1 MNEKVIEILEF
12 KKIKEKIA
20 NYTATEL
27 GHNSAMKI
35 EPEVSIEKI
44 QKLIDETFD
53 GATIVRL
60 NKTIPIRKL
69 SNIDEQLKRLKM
81 DAVLSGTELSLIA
94 LQLKNVEELKR
105 FFEQLIEEEKTI
117 EFRKLPDIFNKLV
130 IIPELNDR
138 LKTSITDTGAI
149 LDSASIRL
157 GNIRASIKI
166 LNDKVRQLL
175 EKSTHGNNAKYLS
188 ESLITI
194 RDERFVLPVKAEYKA
209 KFGGIIHDQ
218 SASGQTLYIEPANVV
233 ELNNDISQKKLD
245 EKNEIQN
252 ILRELSDLIR
262 PYSDDLR
269 QNHWILSKLDLI
281 NAKAKYA
288 AEIKATEPNI
298 NADRII
304 ELRQARHPLLNIKD
318 VVANDIKLGEDYST
332 IVITGPNTG
341 GKTITL
347 KTLGLL
353 QMMGQAGLFIPANE
367 NSQIAVFDEIFA
379 DIGDEQ
385 SIEQNLSTFSSHIT
399 NIVDIFNNVNDRS
412 LVLFDELGAG
422 TDPQEGAALAISIIE
437 QLIDKHV
444 YTVATSHYPELK
456 LFAYENSQTIN
467 ASMEFNIDTLRP
479 TYKFLIGVPGS
490 SNAIE
495 IAERLGLSKNIID
508 DAKMLIGDQS
518 QELNNMI
525 KSLEDERKQ
534 FVEGNEKLAQKIKEN
549 DSKQESLDK
558 QLLGIDKLK
567 EDTLIKA
574 NRKADE
580 LIAKAVKQ
588 ADKIISELRQL
599 QLNGSTVKEDQLISA
614 KTGLNKLRPDPAL
627 LKNKVLK
634 RAKSKQEIRVG
645 DEVKVLTYGQI
656 GTVLNKRKDGEYE
669 VQLGILKMKVALDD
683 LEKIQTKD
691 VTQPK
696 KIRSTVKRTTKAVSG
711 QVDLR
716 GLRYDEAMDKMG
728 KYLDQALL
736 QGYGQVTI
744 VHGRGTGAIRNGV
757 TEYLKTHRQVKH
769 FEFAPDSAGG
779 TGATIVE
786 FK

>member
-1 MNEKVIEILEF
+1 MNKKTLETLEF

-20 NYTATEL
+20 DYTVTEL
-27 GHNSAMKI
+27 GYNSAMKI
-35 EPEVSIEKI
+35 EPETSIERI
-44 QKLIDETFD
+44 QSLIDETFD
-53 GATIVRL
+53 GATIVRI
-60 NKTIPIRKL
+60 NKLMPIRKL

-81 DAVLSGTELSLIA
+81 DAILSSTELSLVA
-94 LQLKNVEELKR
+94 MQLMNVEELKR
-105 FFEQLIEEEKTI
+105 FFDQLLEDEKNLT
-117 EFRKLPDIFNKLV
+117 FRKLPEIFEKLI

-138 LKTSITDTGAI
+138 LKISISDNGAI
-149 LDSASIRL
+149 LDSASTRL
-157 GNIRASIKI
+157 GNIRDSIKA
-166 LNDKVRQLL
+166 LNDKVRQVL
-175 EKSTHGNNAKYLS
+175 EKSTRGNNAKYLS

-194 RDERFVLPVKAEYKA
+194 RDERFVLPVKLEYKS

-233 ELNNDISQKKLD
+233 DLNNDISQKKLD

-252 ILRELSDLIR
+252 ILRELSELVR
-262 PYSDDLR
+262 PYADDLR
-269 QNHWILSKLDLI
+269 QNHWLLAKLDVI

-288 AEIKATEPNI
+288 AEIKATEP
-298 NADRII
+298 II
-304 ELRQARHPLLNIKD
+304 SANRVVSLRQARHPLLNTKE
-318 VVANDIKLGEDYST
+318 VVANDIVLGDDYSA
-332 IVITGPNTG
+332 IIITGPNTG

-367 NSQIAVFDEIFA
+367 NSQIAVFDDIFA

-399 NIVDIFNNVNDRS
+399 NIIDIFNEVNERS

-437 QLIDKHV
+437 QLIAKNV

-456 LFAYENSQTIN
+456 LFAYENKATIN
-467 ASMEFNIDTLRP
+467 ASMEFNIETLRP
-479 TYKFLIGVPGS
+479 TYKFLIGMSGS

-495 IAERLGLSKNIID
+495 IAEKLGLSENIID
-508 DAKMLIGDQS
+508 DAKHLVDGQS

-534 FVEGNEKLAQKIKEN
+534 FVENNETLAKQITDNEN
-549 DSKQESLDK
+549 KQQTLDK
-558 QLLGIDKLK
+558 ELTNIEKSKDDMLV
-567 EDTLIKA
+567 KA

-580 LIAKAVKQ
+580 LVAKAIKKS
-588 ADKIISELRQL
+588 DKIIADLRQL
-599 QLNGSTVKEDQLISA
+599 QLDGAAVKENQLIAA
-614 KTGLNKLRPDPAL
+614 KTDLNSLRPDPAL

-634 RAKSKQEIRVG
+634 RAKKQQEIKPG

-656 GTVLNKRKDGEYE
+656 GTVLSKRKDGDYE
-669 VQLGILKMKVALDD
+669 VQLGILKMKVSKDD
-683 LEKIQTKD
+683 LEKIQAKN
-691 VTQPK
+691 QEKPK
-696 KIRSTVKRTTKAVSG
+696 KIRSTVKRSTKAVSG

-716 GLRYDEAMDKMG
+716 GLRYDEAMEKLER
-728 KYLDQALL
+728 YIDQSLL

-757 TEYLKTHRQVKH
+757 IDYLKTHRQVKNFN
-769 FEFAPDSAGG
+769 FEPDSAGG
-779 TGATIVE
+779 SGATIVE